1 MLEIETKDVYLRPFK
16 QSDLEDIFLYAS
28 VVGVGENAGW
38 KHHTS
43 KEESQAVLYNH
54 FLVDPNTFAIVEKKT
69 NHVIGSFSLIERT
82 TRKSDF
88 PNLHTIEIGY
98 VLSKDYWNRGI
109 MSRLLFQASKAIFE
123 GGMADVL
130 IICCHDHNVASQK
143 VALKNGFELYK
154 TIEDVYHPIL
164 DEKRTIYCYCKRKQV
179 EAI

>member
-69 NHVIGSFSLIERT
+69 SHVIGSFSLIERT

-88 PNLHTIEIGY
+88 PNLRTIEIGY

-109 MSRLLFQASKAIFE
+109 MSRLLFQASKVIFE
-123 GGMADVL
+123 GDMAEVL

-179 EAI
+179 EAN